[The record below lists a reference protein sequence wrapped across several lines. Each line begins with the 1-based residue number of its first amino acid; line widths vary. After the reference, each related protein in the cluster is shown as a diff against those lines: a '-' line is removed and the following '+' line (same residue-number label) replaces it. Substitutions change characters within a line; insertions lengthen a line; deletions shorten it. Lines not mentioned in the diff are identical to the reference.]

1 MKKPRESVQNTVTRK
16 RVKKVQNQS
25 DERLRRLLDQAQSTS
40 DSRKRA
46 LLKDQFIHEFYAK

>member
-1 MKKPRESVQNTVTRK
+1 MFWLMKKAQAAVTRK
-16 RVKKVQNQS
+16 RAKKVQNQS